1 MSESS
6 IYEDIGTVVSLMRG
20 GNTFDETF
28 DIYSRGAAPYYMY
41 GHRAE
46 INNRLENLSK
56 GKATKLQKY
65 PLIAL
70 KLDVSETVEN
80 GISSFEDLNIGFFT
94 ITKENYNA
102 EERVENIFKPIL
114 FPMYELFFE
123 KLASSGLF
131 LIKGSVKPPHTKVDR
146 PFYGTQDNEGNV
158 KRIFSDPLDCV
169 EIINLKLKK
178 RNC

>member
-1 MSESS
+1 MSENT
-6 IYEDIGTVVSLMRG
+6 IYEDIGSVVSLMRG

-28 DIYSRGAAPYYMY
+28 DIYSRGQSPYYMY

-56 GKATKLQKY
+56 GKTTKLQKY
-65 PLIAL
+65 PLVAL
-70 KLDVSETVEN
+70 KLDVEESVEG
-80 GISSFEDLNIGFFT
+80 GISSFDLNIGLFA

-102 EERVENIFKPIL
+102 EERVENVFKPIL
-114 FPMYELFFE
+114 YPLYELFFE
-123 KLASSGLF
+123 KLASAGIF
-131 LIKGSVKPPHTKVDR
+131 LIKGSTKPEHTKVDR
-146 PFYGTQDNEGNV
+146 PFYGTQDTEGNI

-169 EIINLKLKK
+169 EILNLKLKK